1 VGRGFEVLTA
11 MEEATV
17 SPAARGDLVVGAAA
31 AARSVEDAG

>member
-11 MEEATV
+11 MEEATP
-17 SPAARGDLVVGAAA
+17 SPAAHGVVGAAA

>member
-1 VGRGFEVLTA
+1 